1 MTLKQINAR
10 LTTLPKDYEKALRLG
25 LSRGR
30 ADAFRAALR
39 GMARESGRSTR
50 EIRSHRRVFS
60 RVTPD
65 NNIRVWLGLNPLP
78 ARRRRQEAAA
88 FPGGAGDRILARA
101 ADAAIRAVERTIAE
115 VG

>member
-1 MTLKQINAR
+1 MTTRQISAK
-10 LTTLPKDYEKALRLG
+10 LGTLPRDYERAIRRGLR
-25 LSRGR
+25 RGR
-30 ADAFRAALR
+30 TDAFRTAIR
-39 GMARESGRSTR
+39 GMARESGRNAR

-78 ARRRRQEAAA
+78 ARRRGQAATE
-88 FPGGAGDRILARA
+88 FPGGTGERVLSMA
-101 ADAAIRAVERTIAE
+101 ADAAIRTVERTIAE